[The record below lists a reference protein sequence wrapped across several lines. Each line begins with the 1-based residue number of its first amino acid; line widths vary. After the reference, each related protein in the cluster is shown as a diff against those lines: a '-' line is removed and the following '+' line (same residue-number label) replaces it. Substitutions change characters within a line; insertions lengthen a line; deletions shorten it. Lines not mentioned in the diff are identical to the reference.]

1 MEAPDVWI
9 FENLGNIVVDEAI
22 RQGVGVWQDR
32 KERENYDCQDSWFSA
47 MAAIEEAPPSY
58 KLAHDGRSNQQVIC
72 QSGHVLASM
81 TGNAYLFS
89 WRQ

>member
-1 MEAPDVWI
+1 MEAPDVWV

-58 KLAHDGRSNQQVIC
+58 KLAHDGTVI
-72 QSGHVLASM
+72 SRLFASQD
-81 TGNAYLFS
+81 TSSL
-89 WRQ
+89 R